1 VAEERPVYET
11 LLDCLLYAPLGAAV
25 VFVEEVPRLAER
37 GRERIAV
44 ARLVGRFAAE
54 EACRR
59 LRAPSSGPSRE
70 QAHQSKEGSRSGFFT
85 PNGAASTTTP
95 ATASGSPGIS
105 DHDAEEVQERAQEHG
120 DSRPAGAAA
129 PGARA
134 VRRPAASVSGRS
146 LSKSSRPTAAGKKG
160 PPESSGFAASTIGPE
175 LPIPAY
181 DTLAASQVVE
191 RLASLTAAELETV
204 RKHESAGRQRR
215 TVLHRIAQL
224 SSERDG
230 ATT

>member
-1 VAEERPVYET
+1 MAEERPVYEM

-44 ARLVGRFAAE
+44 ARLVGKFAAE
-54 EACRR
+54 EARRR

-70 QAHQSKEGSRSGFFT
+70 QAHRSKEGSQPGFFT
-85 PNGAASTTTP
+85 PNDAVPTKTP
-95 ATASGSPGIS
+95 ATASASPGIS
-105 DHDAEEVQERAQEHG
+105 DHDAAEAQERAQEHG
-120 DSRPAGAAA
+120 DSRPTGAVA
-129 PGARA
+129 PGARTL
-134 VRRPAASVSGRS
+134 RRPAASVSGRS
-146 LSKSSRPTAAGKKG
+146 ASQSSRPAAAGKRRS
-160 PPESSGFAASTIGPE
+160 PESLNFVASTIGPE

>member
-1 VAEERPVYET
+1 VADERPVYET

-37 GRERIAV
+37 GRERVAV
-44 ARLVGRFAAE
+44 ARLVGKFAAE
-54 EACRR
+54 QARQR
-59 LRAPSSGPSRE
+59 LRAPSSP
-70 QAHQSKEGSRSGFFT
+70 GFFT
-85 PNGAASTTTP
+85 PNNAVPTETP
-95 ATASGSPGIS
+95 ATASASPGIS
-105 DHDAEEVQERAQEHG
+105 DHDAAEAQERRQEHG
-120 DSRPAGAAA
+120 DSRPTGVVA

-134 VRRPAASVSGRS
+134 PRRPAAPVSGRS
-146 LSKSSRPTAAGKKG
+146 LSQPSRPTAAGQRRSQ
-160 PPESSGFAASTIGPE
+160 ESSTFVASTIGPE

-224 SSERDG
+224 NSGRDG
-230 ATT
+230 ATA